1 MEILSV
7 NELCVY
13 IGAVID
19 SDPVLADVWVEG
31 EVSNCKRHSSG
42 HWYLTLKEND
52 ARIDAACW
60 RSSAARLTT
69 LPRDGMAILAHGK
82 IGVYNG
88 RLQLYIDFLRPAGE
102 GLLQAQ
108 FERLKSQLEAEGLFA
123 RKRPL
128 PEFPRRI
135 GIVTSPTG
143 AALRDM
149 YNVLSRRYPLAAV
162 VLSPAL
168 VQGDGAAD
176 SIVEALY
183 TLYDLDLDVIIIAR
197 GGGSI
202 EDLWCFNEEIV
213 ARAIFAA
220 PVPTVTGVG
229 HETDT
234 TMVDFVSDLRAPTP
248 SAAAELVTPD
258 IAMLHAA
265 LGEQFGAL
273 QSLIGDHLHAARVA
287 VAGQSQRLE
296 RAAPLA
302 RLATSRQQVARLLE
316 RGQRTFTN
324 QLNVRRLHT
333 RSAERSLRALSP
345 ERTLARG
352 YAVVLRAADGIAVTD
367 PAAVAPDERLTIRL
381 HGGDLSAVV
390 AEIGS

>member
-13 IGAVID
+13 IGAVLE

-31 EVSNCKRHSSG
+31 EISNCKRHSSG
-42 HWYLTLKEND
+42 HWYLTLKEGD

-60 RSSAARLTT
+60 RSYAARLTT
-69 LPRDGMAILAHGK
+69 LPRDGMAVLAHGK
-82 IGVYNG
+82 VGLYNG

-108 FERLKSQLEAEGLFA
+108 FQRLKAQLEAEGLFA

-128 PEFPRRI
+128 PLHPRRI

-149 YNVLSRRYPLAAV
+149 YTVLSRRYPLADV
-162 VLSPAL
+162 VLAPAL
-168 VQGDGAAD
+168 VQGDHAAD

-183 TLYDLDLDVIIIAR
+183 TLYETDVDVIIVAR

-213 ARAIFAA
+213 ARAIFAS
-220 PVPTVTGVG
+220 PMPTVTGVG

-234 TMVDFVSDLRAPTP
+234 TIVDYVSDLRAPTP

-258 IAMLHAA
+258 IMLLHAE
-265 LGEQFGAL
+265 LSEQFMAL
-273 QSLIGDHLHAARVA
+273 QSLITDQLHSTRSDVA
-287 VAGQSQRLE
+287 LTAQRLE
-296 RAAPLA
+296 RAAPLV
-302 RLATSRQQVARLLE
+302 RLRTNREQVVRLME
-316 RGQRTFTN
+316 RTRRTLTN
-324 QLNVRRLHT
+324 QLHVRRLHT

-352 YAVVLRAADGIAVTD
+352 YAVVLRAADGIALTD
-367 PAAVAPDERLTIRL
+367 PAQVVTNERLTIHLRS
-381 HGGDLSAVV
+381 GEV
-390 AEIGS
+390 AARVE

>member
-60 RSSAARLTT
+60 RSNAARLTT
-69 LPRDGMAILAHGK
+69 LPRDGMLILAHGK
-82 IGVYNG
+82 IGMYNG

-128 PEFPRRI
+128 PMFPRRI

-149 YNVLSRRYPLAAV
+149 YNVLSRRYPLAEV

-183 TLYDLDLDVIIIAR
+183 ALYDLDLDVIIVAR

-213 ARAIFAA
+213 ARAIFASPA
-220 PVPTVTGVG
+220 PTVTGVG

-234 TMVDFVSDLRAPTP
+234 TMVDYVSDLRAPTP

-265 LGEQFGAL
+265 LHEQFGAL
-273 QSLIGDHLHAARVA
+273 QSLIGDHLHAARADVA
-287 VAGQSQRLE
+287 AASQRLE
-296 RAAPLA
+296 RSAPLA
-302 RLATSRQQVARLLE
+302 RLQAGRQQVARLLE
-316 RGQRTFTN
+316 RGQRTLTN
-324 QLNVRRLHT
+324 ALGMRRLQIK
-333 RSAERSLRALSP
+333 SAERSLRALSP

-352 YAVVLRAADGIAVTD
+352 YAVVLRADGIALTD
-367 PAAVAPDERLTIRL
+367 PADVAPADRLTIRL
-381 HGGDLSAVV
+381 RGGDLSAVV
-390 AEIGS
+390 AAD

>member
-13 IGAVID
+13 IKAVID

-52 ARIDAACW
+52 ERIDAACF
-60 RSSAARLTT
+60 RSNAVRLTT
-69 LPRDGMAILAHGK
+69 LPRDGMLILAHGK

-108 FERLKSQLEAEGLFA
+108 FERLKAQLEAEGLFA

-128 PEFPRRI
+128 PTFPRRI

-149 YNVLSRRYPLAAV
+149 YNVLSRRYPLAEV

-183 TLYDLDLDVIIIAR
+183 ALYDLDLDVIIVAR

-202 EDLWCFNEEIV
+202 EDLWSFNEEIV
-213 ARAIFAA
+213 ARAIFAS
-220 PVPTVTGVG
+220 PTPTVTGVG

-265 LGEQFGAL
+265 LGVQFGAL
-273 QSLIGDHLHAARVA
+273 QNLIGDHLHAARAA
-287 VAGQSQRLE
+287 VSGQSQRLE

-302 RLATSRQQVARLLE
+302 RLEASRQQVARLLE

-324 QLNVRRLHT
+324 QLNVRHLQIQ
-333 RSAERSLRALSP
+333 SAERGLRALSP

-352 YAVVLRAADGIAVTD
+352 YAVVLRADGVALTD
-367 PAAVAPDERLTIRL
+367 PADVAPAERLR
-381 HGGDLSAVV
+381 GGDLSAVV
-390 AEIGS
+390 AEISG